1 MSEQT
6 GQTGASGRTDR
17 DDDDPALRPL
27 DPRPLRDIEHGRTG
41 AMWSAMVLM
50 LVGIFIAGIGMVVN
64 FFVPLLIAGAALV
77 VLGIIVGLVLR
88 AVGYGL
94 HQQT

>member
-6 GQTGASGRTDR
+6 TGPSGWTGR

-41 AMWSAMVLM
+41 AMWSAMILM
-50 LVGIFIAGIGMVVN
+50 LIGIFIAGIGMVAG
-64 FFVPLLIAGAALV
+64 FFMPLLVAGAGLV
-77 VLGIIVGLVLR
+77 VVGIIVGLVLR

-94 HQQT
+94 HQRA